1 MDILSRIVL
10 KSLGVMVNMLEFP
23 HDVHTH
29 TVFSDGVGSIAD
41 NIAFAEEKG
50 LKLLGITDHSHYVVG
65 KVFNRYVREIRRWGG
80 ESETTV
86 LAGIEGNITPN
97 GVDVPDFVAR
107 KLDYVIASVHEWLE
121 TPGEYL
127 ELVKLALVDE
137 NVDVIGHFG
146 ANFPH
151 IGFPTIEELGEVLEL
166 AEANG
171 KAFEISSRY
180 RVPELEFIRECIRRG
195 IKLTF
200 ASDAH
205 FPGWVGNVGW
215 SEKIFKK
222 AGGGR
227 EDLLFAE
234 FL

>member
-1 MDILSRIVL
+1 M
-10 KSLGVMVNMLEFP
+10 LGFP
-23 HDVHTH
+23 HDTHTH
-29 TVFSDGVGSIAD
+29 TVYSDGIGSIAD
-41 NIAFAEEKG
+41 NIASAEEKG

-65 KVFNRYVREIRRWGG
+65 KTFNRYVREIRRWGN
-80 ESETTV
+80 ESEITV

-97 GVDVPDFVAR
+97 GIDVPDFVAK
-107 KLDYVIASVHEWLE
+107 KLDYVIVSVHEWVD
-121 TPGEYL
+121 TPEEYL
-127 ELVKLALVDE
+127 ELVKLALIDE

-146 ANFPH
+146 ANFPYV
-151 IGFPTIEELGEVLEL
+151 GFPSVEELNEVLEL

-180 RVPELEFIRECIRRG
+180 RVPELDFIRECIKRG

-205 FPGWVGNVGW
+205 FPEGVGNVGW
-215 SEKIFKK
+215 SEKVFKK
-222 AGGGR
+222 AGGKR
-227 EDLLFAE
+227 EDLLFEE